1 MDEEK
6 IKSLLTN
13 VDSLINHTCHFTF
26 DLTKPEGKTHKGVC
40 VNYTDLQ
47 ERRSDFLRELKNTVC
62 SWVYG
67 KDKYNNLFRK
77 ELEKRGYDYQNA
89 SSHIDSLAR
98 DKFRKGIPQ
107 GQFGELL
114 LFNFLQYFF
123 KAPALLRKMP
133 LTTSRGHERFG
144 ADAIHYR
151 KSDTENIIF
160 IGESKAYKSNYKFKQ
175 AFTESLSSIIGTYN
189 SLQEELLLYTYD
201 DFIDP
206 QLQDVAEKLKDGEL
220 ENVRYE
226 LVCLISY
233 HELKSPLAECE
244 KEIKKNLENIILEK
258 FSSLDSDVTKDIS
271 RPLIQRIHYIV
282 FPFWDFD
289 GMLEGFDS

>member
-1 MDEEK
+1 M
-6 IKSLLTN
+6 
-13 VDSLINHTCHFTF
+13 
-26 DLTKPEGKTHKGVC
+26 
-40 VNYTDLQ
+40 
-47 ERRSDFLRELKNTVC
+47 
-62 SWVYG
+62 
-67 KDKYNNLFRK
+67 
-77 ELEKRGYDYQNA
+77 
-89 SSHIDSLAR
+89 AR

-151 KSDTENIIF
+151 KIDRNNVIF

-175 AFTESLSSIIGTYN
+175 AFSESLISIVGTYN

-220 ENVRYE
+220 DNVRYE

-233 HELKSPLAECE
+233 NELNSPMAGCE
-244 KEIKKNLENIILEK
+244 KEIKEKMEKIINER
-258 FSSLDSDVTKDIS
+258 FSSLDLDITKDIS
-271 RPLIQRIHYIV
+271 RPLIQRVHYIV

-289 GMLEGFDS
+289 EMLEGFDS

>member
-258 FSSLDSDVTKDIS
+258 FSS
-271 RPLIQRIHYIV
+271 
-282 FPFWDFD
+282 
-289 GMLEGFDS
+289 